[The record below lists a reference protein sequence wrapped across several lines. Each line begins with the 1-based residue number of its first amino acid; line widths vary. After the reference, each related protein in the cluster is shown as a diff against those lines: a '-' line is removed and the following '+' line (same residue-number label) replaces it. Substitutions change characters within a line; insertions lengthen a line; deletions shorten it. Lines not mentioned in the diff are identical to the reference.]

1 MLKHAYVAGVRGFRP
16 IAERIGLLGALERRA
31 ANSRGARWLRSLFAI
46 YDIEDMAE
54 LDLPWWTFAAI
65 DEADK
70 FLKSRSSPRVFEYG
84 SGAST
89 IWLARRAA
97 SVTSIEHDRPWHG
110 VVSKRLAAHKN
121 AAVKLIEA
129 DADPVP
135 GYLSEKPGWQGRSF
149 QRYASAIDDE
159 SGHFDLI
166 VVDGRARGACL
177 AHAIKKLAPDGMIL
191 FDNSQRARYRTAIA
205 ASGLEAQTY
214 RGLTACLPYP
224 DETTLL
230 TADRKRAE
238 RKSPIL
244 LDSQAAPYRGG
255 RARLQPFG
263 LPCR

>member
-1 MLKHAYVAGVRGFRP
+1 VLKHAYVAGVRGFRP
-16 IAERIGLLGALERRA
+16 IAERIGLLGALEGHA
-31 ANSRGARWLRSLFAI
+31 SNSRGARWLRSLFAI

-65 DEADK
+65 AEADK

-110 VVSKRLAAHKN
+110 VVSKRLAVHKN

>member
-54 LDLPWWTFAAI
+54 LDLPWWTYAAI
-65 DEADK
+65 EEADK

-129 DADPVP
+129 DAEPVP

-149 QRYASAIDDE
+149 RQYASAIDNE
-159 SGHFDLI
+159 SGHFDLV

-205 ASGLEAQTY
+205 ASGLKAQMY

-230 TADRKRAE
+230 RSAGI
-238 RKSPIL
+238 SPRP
-244 LDSQAAPYRGG
+244 APGE
-255 RARLQPFG
+255 PV
-263 LPCR
+263 

>member
-16 IAERIGLLGALERRA
+16 IAERTGLLGALERRG

-97 SVTSIEHDRPWHG
+97 LVTSIEHDRPWHG
-110 VVSKRLAAHKN
+110 VVSKRLAGHKN
-121 AAVKLIEA
+121 ATAKLIEA
-129 DADPVP
+129 DAEPVS

-149 QRYASAIDDE
+149 QRYASAIDSE
-159 SGHFDLI
+159 PGEFDLI
-166 VVDGRARGACL
+166 VIDGRARGACL
-177 AHAIKKLAPDGMIL
+177 GHAIEKLAPDGMIL
-191 FDNSQRARYRTAIA
+191 FDNSARSRYRTAIA
-205 ASGLEAQTY
+205 ASGLKAQTY

-230 TADRKRAE
+230 RPA
-238 RKSPIL
+238 
-244 LDSQAAPYRGG
+244 
-255 RARLQPFG
+255 
-263 LPCR
+263 

>member
-1 MLKHAYVAGVRGFRP
+1 VLKHAYVAGVRGFRP

-110 VVSKRLAAHKN
+110 VVSKRLAVHKN

-149 QRYASAIDDE
+149 RQYASAIDAE
-159 SGHFDLI
+159 PGRFDLI
-166 VVDGRARGACL
+166 VIDGRARGACL
-177 AHAIKKLAPDGMIL
+177 GHAIEKLASDGMIL
-191 FDNSQRARYRTAIA
+191 FDNSARGRYRSAIA
-205 ASGLEAQTY
+205 A
-214 RGLTACLPYP
+214 
-224 DETTLL
+224 
-230 TADRKRAE
+230 
-238 RKSPIL
+238 
-244 LDSQAAPYRGG
+244 
-255 RARLQPFG
+255 
-263 LPCR
+263 